1 MWMPSFSTISK
12 PGTHVANCGFWKK
25 TCCQLPGSSAITV
38 NSVSRISSTASPFS
52 WRAAC
57 TCPFYELGVLCAP
70 LNEGKSVT
78 VWVYQRRKSIWSY
91 ENIYCIEKY
100 KKNIYIYVL
109 YMWSYIHWNF
119 EHFNLNSM
127 YSLMRSE
134 RECHASL
141 ESVQSLVA
149 KTEHLG
155 HCKSKAG
162 CGYRMS
168 EMLIQSHWHDL
179 RFITLHKCWLR
190 PKSFLRARGCSRWF
204 EHRI

>member
-1 MWMPSFSTISK
+1 MSWVFCVHLWTRERALLFECTNVARVYDHIYYHHIETLNISTW
-12 PGTHVANCGFWKK
+12 T
-25 TCCQLPGSSAITV
+25 Q
-38 NSVSRISSTASPFS
+38 
-52 WRAAC
+52 
-57 TCPFYELGVLCAP
+57 
-70 LNEGKSVT
+70 
-78 VWVYQRRKSIWSY
+78 
-91 ENIYCIEKY
+91 CILSCK
-100 KKNIYIYVL
+100 
-109 YMWSYIHWNF
+109 
-119 EHFNLNSM
+119 
-127 YSLMRSE
+127 E
-134 RECHASL
+134 RDGHASL

-204 EHRI
+204 EHRIWSRLQFGINRLFISYIYFISIHIKYHCI